1 MSVIS
6 PKLAGLVSTRYVV
19 MSVLNRM
26 NTYDMKQYLRLMQI
40 CIEGITEMNLFHTK
54 ESIEV
59 VYLHMSTAKTCQ
71 LPADYI
77 DYIRIGFPDSGK
89 LVVLTKHDSLLLPR
103 TFYGSVIGGSFVAD
117 TGDEVGNA
125 DTGNEIGTSSRIY
138 FPPHYHNGVYVGSL
152 YGLPGGIDTAYYR
165 IDVENRQIIFSGSTP
180 RSEIVME
187 YISTGQKS
195 DGSSLIPREV
205 IPALRTYILWQKDE
219 NDPRIPY
226 NAKERLKREHEEA
239 IEALRSFNNSFT
251 ADEYLRM
258 YYSTTYQSPKR

>member
-1 MSVIS
+1 MSVQS
-6 PKLAGLVSTRYVV
+6 PKISGLVSSRYVV

-26 NTYDMKQYLRLMQI
+26 SEYSLKSYLRLMQI
-40 CIEGITEMNLFHTK
+40 CLEGVTEMNLFHTK

-77 DYIRIGFPDSGK
+77 DYRKIGFPQDGK
-89 LVVLTKHDSLLLPR
+89 LRVITKHDNLLLPR
-103 TFYGSVIGGSFVAD
+103 TYYGSMVNGVLVPD
-117 TGDEVGNA
+117 TGDAVGNA
-125 DTGNEIGTSSRIY
+125 DAGNEIGTTSGVY
-138 FPPHYHNGVYVGSL
+138 FIPHYHNGIYTGEL
-152 YGLPGGIDTAYYR
+152 YGLPGGVDTSYYR
-165 IDVENRQIIFSGSTP
+165 IDIESRQIIFSGSTP

-205 IPALRTYILWQKDE
+205 VPALRTYILWMKDE
-219 NDPRIPY
+219 NDPRIAY
-226 NAKERLKREHEEA
+226 NAKERLKIEHEEA
-239 IEALRSFNNSFT
+239 VEALRSFNNSFT

-258 YYSTTYQSPKR
+258 YYSTTYQAPRR